1 MGGGRRQKGAVLVSH
16 GVAARRL
23 PDYLGWHWARDGGR
37 VNSVEQLL
45 RIGFGVINS

>member
-1 MGGGRRQKGAVLVSH
+1 MGGGRQQKGAVLVSH

-45 RIGFGVINS
+45 RIGLGVINS